1 MREKEGERKEKMLI
15 PNTYLYHTA
24 ALTMVIFG
32 FYVFSKGVKT
42 NEFKV
47 LPDGTLI
54 DSSSSQFINFRQ
66 SKAILTFKTGFDLYH
81 TLAYGLSS
89 LCLLIDLVLHSGY
102 LTLPALI
109 LTAGEIVT
117 DLSDFCLAAF
127 VFSFYVNGLSGALY
141 GFIYL
146 CLLIFEIIIWSGT
159 CKFHE
164 TCRIESKKK
173 KLMKKKYICDN
184 QNNQNKNKIKFNV
197 CNLIYCNSID

>member
-1 MREKEGERKEKMLI
+1 MLI

-81 TLAYGLSS
+81 TIAYGLS
-89 LCLLIDLVLHSGY
+89 
-102 LTLPALI
+102 T
-109 LTAGEIVT
+109 GEIVT

-141 GFIYL
+141 GFVYL

-184 QNNQNKNKIKFNV
+184 QNNQNKNKI
-197 CNLIYCNSID
+197 S